1 MKRKPK
7 ISQISLSYK
16 NKEEIKKLAEN
27 LKKNGF
33 KMLHGLDDVN
43 NIKER
48 IVAVVVDNKDRVM
61 FQSCVTCMAC
71 WCSAYKMRPL
81 TVSMALEN
89 FDKLFIEQ
97 DEKFYRKLLKERRKN
112 G

>member
-16 NKEEIKKLAEN
+16 NKGEIKKLAGK
-27 LKKNGF
+27 LKEIGYEL
-33 KMLHGLDDVN
+33 LHGLNNVD
-43 NIKER
+43 NIKEH
-48 IVAVVVDNKDRVM
+48 IVAVVVDNHDKVM
-61 FQSCVTCMAC
+61 FQSNVTCMAC
-71 WCSAYKMRPL
+71 WCSIYRTRPL
-81 TVSMALEN
+81 TVSVALDN

-97 DEKFYRKLLKERRKN
+97 DEKFYRKLLKEGRKN